1 MRIDDT
7 PLQQV
12 KDHWVDNANV
22 KERVGGS
29 PWVGGWAI
37 MKNRGHTKHS
47 RGLVR

>member
-7 PLQQV
+7 PHQQV

-29 PWVGGWAI
+29 PWVGHHGWVT
-37 MKNRGHTKHS
+37 MGGWVGYNEE
-47 RGLVR
+47 